1 MVKTS
6 KEEYNNEP
14 VLFCTCCLS
23 LRIKSLEG
31 MIDYCDDCGQTNIRQ
46 THIDH
51 WEELYEEKYGKKY
64 INKPIKKYK

>member
-1 MVKTS
+1 MGKTS

-31 MIDYCDDCGQTNIRQ
+31 ILDNFNNNIQ
-46 THIDH
+46 KNIKQPHIDH
-51 WEELYEEKYGKKY
+51 WK
-64 INKPIKKYK
+64 